1 MMILVNNQSVLVI
14 NRNFDT
20 NQWRFTTNTFQ
31 AFDGKVSVRGIGMFC
46 EETASLRHG
55 ADGHVWVSIQRWF
68 EREAEDAA
76 PAELERMFGLGS
88 TRMPS
93 LTGLKTVLSQVVEGQ
108 SLMR

>member
-1 MMILVNNQSVLVI
+1 
-14 NRNFDT
+14 
-20 NQWRFTTNTFQ
+20 
-31 AFDGKVSVRGIGMFC
+31 MFC

-55 ADGHVWVSIQRWF
+55 AGGGVWVSILRWF

-76 PAELERMFGLGS
+76 PAELGRMFGLGS